1 MDTSRSPD
9 TEGGGVEVGRR
20 RFSREFKVDAVRMVS
35 EGGHDLAEVARD
47 LGIRPD
53 MLRKW
58 KRRLEEDGGEAFPG
72 SGRLR
77 PGDEE
82 VRRLRSEL
90 RRVQEERD
98 ILKKALGIVS
108 GRHR

>member
-1 MDTSRSPD
+1 M
-9 TEGGGVEVGRR
+9 E
-20 RFSREFKVDAVRMVS
+20 AVRMVR
-35 EGGHDLAEVARD
+35 EGGHELNEVARD

-58 KRRLEEDGGEAFPG
+58 RRGLEEDGGEAFPG

-98 ILKKALGIVS
+98 VLKKALAIVS